1 MAASEA
7 EGEAHQNRTDGNL
20 GEQVFAKVRAD
31 ILSLALVPGQA
42 ISERDLQATYG
53 ASRTPIR
60 QALLQLS
67 HEGLVVRTD
76 RSYAVA
82 PIDLQ
87 QMAEIFEYREV
98 VEDAAIRLAC
108 ERASAA
114 ELDAI
119 RETIDR
125 GLADFTPEVWFEVGY
140 DVHVQLAALSGNR
153 FLRDAVKDVV
163 TRTARARWLVA
174 SSPEGREA
182 SHREHCDILGLVRAG
197 RADDAA
203 AAIREHGRDVRDQIM
218 EAIGERRRY
227 FGAQGIVV
235 RSA

>member
-1 MAASEA
+1 MTASEA
-7 EGEAHQNRTDGNL
+7 GGGANQNKADGNL
-20 GEQVFAKVRAD
+20 GEQIFAKVRAD
-31 ILSLALVPGQA
+31 ILALALVPGQA

-60 QALLQLS
+60 QALLRLS
-67 HEGLVVRTD
+67 HEGLVVRTG

-87 QMAEIFEYREV
+87 QMVEIFEYREV

-108 ERASAA
+108 ERATPAD
-114 ELDAI
+114 LDGI

-125 GLADFTPEVWFEVGY
+125 GLADFTPEIWFEVGY

-163 TRTARARWLVA
+163 TRTARARWLLA
-174 SSPEGREA
+174 SSAEGRENA
-182 SHREHCDILGLVRAG
+182 HREHCAILDLVRAG
-197 RADDAA
+197 KADAAA
-203 AAIREHGRDVRDQIM
+203 AAIREHGREVRDQIM
-218 EAIGERRRY
+218 EAIGERRRF
-227 FGAQGIVV
+227 FGAQGIVA
-235 RSA
+235 RGA

>member
-7 EGEAHQNRTDGNL
+7 ENGVQQNRTDGNL

-67 HEGLVVRTD
+67 HAGLVVRTG

-87 QMAEIFEYREV
+87 QMAEIFEYREI

-108 ERASAA
+108 ERATAA
-114 ELDAI
+114 ELDDI

-125 GLADFTPEVWFEVGY
+125 GLADFTPEVWLEVGY
-140 DVHVQLAALSGNR
+140 DLHVQLAALSGNR

-163 TRTARARWLVA
+163 TRTARARWLA
-174 SSPEGREA
+174 SSSPEGRQIA
-182 SHREHCDILGLVRAG
+182 YREHCVILDLVRAG
-197 RADDAA
+197 KAEDAA
-203 AAIREHGRDVRDQIM
+203 AAIRQHGREVRDQIM
-218 EAIGERRRY
+218 EAIEERRRF